1 MIIIEHLEDVLSPWL
16 FYEYKHSAEIYP
28 KLLITNV
35 RDYLERIV
43 LSEYCNAI
51 SLSITDIPF
60 KKIVVLDPLAD
71 EPLTQDDFKNSVIV
85 VGGILGDHP
94 PRGRTRELLSSKVR
108 CETRTLGEGQF
119 SIDSAVYI
127 ASMVEKGISID
138 SIDFVDGFQ
147 INIPGKYER
156 IIELP
161 YRYPIVNG
169 RVLISEE
176 LLKYI
181 REEMELDDHIALRSG
196 KAVSI
201 VDKIKKHL
209 SLR

>member
-1 MIIIEHLEDVLSPWL
+1 VIVIEHLEDVVSPWL

-35 RDYLERIV
+35 KDTLERIV
-43 LSEYCNAI
+43 LSEYCNVI
-51 SLSITDIPF
+51 SLSIVDIPF
-60 KKIVVLDPLAD
+60 KKVIVLDPLA
-71 EPLTQDDFKNSVIV
+71 EKPLTQNDFKDSVVV
-85 VGGILGDHP
+85 VGGILGNHP
-94 PRGRTRELLSSKVR
+94 PQGRTKELLSSKLE

-119 SIDSAVYI
+119 PIDSAVYI
-127 ASMVEKGISID
+127 ASMIKKGKSID
-138 SIDFVDGFQ
+138 SIDFVEGFQ
-147 INIPGKYER
+147 IKIPGEYER

-169 RVLISEE
+169 KVFISEE

-181 REEMELDDHIALRSG
+181 KEELELDDQIAFRKG

-201 VDKIKKHL
+201 VDKIRKHL
-209 SLR
+209 SLL